1 MSPDSRDPRDRR
13 AARRHTEHGVGHS
26 AVCKTQNTPSLWGIY
41 TVARGE
47 WRLRS
52 ALAPLGM
59 RHTALCL
66 SGSAKT
72 QARGEAVYAYAIVRP
87 AP

>member
-1 MSPDSRDPRDRR
+1 MSRDPRDRR

-26 AVCKTQNTPSLWGIY
+26 AVCTTQNTPSLWGIY

-52 ALAPLGM
+52 ALAS
-59 RHTALCL
+59 RHATHAALCL

-72 QARGEAVYAYAIVRP
+72 QAVYAYAIVRP